1 MWSEINHYNDLKV
14 EFYVSYCKNLLN
26 EKKLYKSITI
36 TSVNV
41 NNGMKLWS
49 LNKFSSGFYED
60 QFLVLLMFLLYKIM
74 EAF

>member
-1 MWSEINHYNDLKV
+1 MWSEINHYNDLSV